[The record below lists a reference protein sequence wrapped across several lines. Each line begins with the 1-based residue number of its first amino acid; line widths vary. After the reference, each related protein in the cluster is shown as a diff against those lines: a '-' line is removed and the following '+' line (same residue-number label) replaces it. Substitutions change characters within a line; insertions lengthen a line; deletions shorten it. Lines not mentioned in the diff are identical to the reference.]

1 MGSVMYRDSELEARR
16 QIISYLQDLSRMA
29 VEITGLLVKVIDGV
43 ISSSQEELIELYMR
57 IKEVDNSVANL
68 QKTIMSEIIKLRPFL
83 PNSVAIYELVAK
95 VGDVVDEIDGAA
107 YRLVYLNLSTL
118 NRWELDLLYKIAETL
133 FKEVDAFREAIYLMG
148 YNPTA
153 LREAI
158 ERIFELEMEVDKV
171 HRAALSEV
179 FRKESKARNIIKW
192 LEISERLES
201 AADTVERVADILV
214 TFLIG

>member
-1 MGSVMYRDSELEARR
+1 M
-16 QIISYLQDLSRMA
+16 
-29 VEITGLLVKVIDGV
+29 
-43 ISSSQEELIELYMR
+43 
-57 IKEVDNSVANL
+57 
-68 QKTIMSEIIKLRPFL
+68 
-83 PNSVAIYELVAK
+83 
-95 VGDVVDEIDGAA
+95 
-107 YRLVYLNLSTL
+107 
-118 NRWELDLLYKIAETL
+118 
-133 FKEVDAFREAIYLMG
+133 DAFREAIYLMG

>member
-1 MGSVMYRDSELEARR
+1 MYRDSELEARR
-16 QIISYLQDLSRMA
+16 QIISYLQDLSRMV
-29 VEITGLLVKVIDGV
+29 VEITGLLVKLIDGV
-43 ISSSQEELIELYMR
+43 ISGSQEELIELYMR
-57 IKEVDNSVANL
+57 IKEVDSSVANL
-68 QKTIMSEIIKLRPFL
+68 QKTIMNEIIKLRPFL

-95 VGDVVDEIDGAA
+95 VGDVVDGIDGAA

-133 FKEVDAFREAIYLMG
+133 FQEVDAFREAIYLMG

-158 ERIFELEMEVDKV
+158 ERIFEHETEVDKV
-171 HRAALSEV
+171 YRAALSEV